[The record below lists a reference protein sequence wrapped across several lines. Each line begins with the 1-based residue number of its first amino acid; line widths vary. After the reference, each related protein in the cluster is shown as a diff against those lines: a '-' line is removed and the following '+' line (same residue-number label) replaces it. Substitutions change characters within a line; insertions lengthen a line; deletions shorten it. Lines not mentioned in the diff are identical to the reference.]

1 VSGLKIQTKSDD
13 LRAPTKCER
22 MKNPRKD
29 LWLTE
34 YVASTC
40 REGFSVTSGAQQEDL
55 SSRSMTEAMQEEE
68 EEEDLS

>member
-1 VSGLKIQTKSDD
+1 
-13 LRAPTKCER
+13 
-22 MKNPRKD
+22 MKNPRED